1 MRSLMRSLAVVAV
14 LLVAGCS
21 GGGAADSGA
30 VESTSQ
36 KDSNGA
42 YSDMDGAAA
51 DESMDLAEP
60 SFVTSGSVSMVVD
73 DPAETAAE
81 AARLVEAA
89 GGHVQ
94 ERVEQ
99 GGADDDAASAY
110 LVVRIPSDEVS
121 GTLEELKQLGDVQ
134 DTSLVST
141 EVTDQVEDL
150 EARIRALEISIG
162 RLEEL
167 LTAAGSISEIVEAE
181 QILTERQSE
190 LEVLLSQ
197 QASLADEVAM
207 STFRLDIWS
216 EGAEPEEPATGF
228 WAGLTSGWAAL
239 VSTVNGL
246 LQGLGALLPWL
257 VVAGIIAWIVLVVRR
272 ALSRRRAATAPPSAP
287 SSPGGPT
294 TSLPVA
300 APQQVPYPPAGQQP
314 QAGQHPQGMQQT
326 QGAQQPHG
334 VQQTQAARPPQ
345 TAAAATAPSPAAAPS
360 APPTPAPAAPDAAA
374 GQPEPADPAEGR

>member
-257 VVAGIIAWIVLVVRR
+257 VVAGIIAWVVLVVRR
-272 ALSRRRAATAPPSAP
+272 ALNRRRAATAPPSAP
-287 SSPGGPT
+287 SYPGGPT

-300 APQQVPYPPAGQQP
+300 ASQQVPYP
-314 QAGQHPQGMQQT
+314 
-326 QGAQQPHG
+326 QGAQQPQG